1 MARYC
6 SMPSSQIPGVQGMRM
21 NEFEIFPPQPQ
32 PNFHDFPRPP
42 IPPHFFCF
50 SPTAT
55 SYITTSTKFVLFSFS
70 TTTFILFSHHC
81 HHHHLISIVFP
92 RYYYHHHYIYFVCST
107 LPPPL
112 SHFIVIPPPRL
123 FIVGWCWVVWEVDV
137 GSIICN
143 GQGENNKNVVV
154 VVIRKNRNVDML
166 VEEGNQKLSK

>member
-6 SMPSSQIPGVQGMRM
+6 SMPSSQIPGVQGMHM
-21 NEFEIFPPQPQ
+21 NEFEIFPPQPP

-50 SPTAT
+50 SLTAPL
-55 SYITTSTKFVLFSFS
+55 SSPPPPNFYCFSVS

-92 RYYYHHHYIYFVCST
+92 RYHYHDHYIYCVFST

-112 SHFIVIPPPRL
+112 PHFIVIPPPHF
-123 FIVGWCWVVWEVDV
+123 FIVG
-137 GSIICN
+137 
-143 GQGENNKNVVV
+143 
-154 VVIRKNRNVDML
+154 
-166 VEEGNQKLSK
+166 

>member
-1 MARYC
+1 MSLKFSLHNHNQISTIFLDHQYHHISFVFHPPPPLTSPPPPNLYC
-6 SMPSSQIPGVQGMRM
+6 
-21 NEFEIFPPQPQ
+21 
-32 PNFHDFPRPP
+32 
-42 IPPHFFCF
+42 
-50 SPTAT
+50 
-55 SYITTSTKFVLFSFS
+55 FSFS

-92 RYYYHHHYIYFVCST
+92 RYCYHHHYIYFVCST

-143 GQGENNKNVVV
+143 GQGENNKNVVM
-154 VVIRKNRNVDML
+154 VVIRKNRNVDVL
-166 VEEGNQKLSK
+166 VEDGNQKLSK